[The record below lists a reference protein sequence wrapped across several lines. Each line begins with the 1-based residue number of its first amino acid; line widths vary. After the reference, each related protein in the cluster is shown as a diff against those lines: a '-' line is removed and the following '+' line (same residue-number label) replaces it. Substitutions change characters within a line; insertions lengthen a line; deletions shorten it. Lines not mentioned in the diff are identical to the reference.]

1 MDNILNI
8 IKQSFISFSG
18 EILVKIL
25 GFFFKLYLV
34 HNLLDS
40 TLSLGIFAL
49 GIALIDFISPFTSLG
64 FGAVSSKYL
73 PFWDVKK
80 QVKKK
85 NNFIST
91 VFFIVSLISLWFSL
105 IIYFFKDNLFIYSSF
120 IYKNSNQVFQSEFLF
135 LLPIFIIL
143 MILKHQTSILN
154 QILIGLKEVKKTVI
168 YFNFIGFPLK
178 FLLLIILLN
187 IGLDFKGYLYSEII
201 TLFFILISFVFII
214 KNILN
219 ENYSFKISFDWV
231 EKKVLI
237 YAFTFFILGFLSKLT
252 GFLDKWLILKYMSV
266 NDVGIYYVT
275 FTFINF
281 LPIILKSINRIFA
294 PIISEIWEQKNI
306 QEIQTLYQFF
316 TKWTVILSFPIIFFV
331 IFFNEKLLLLFG
343 SGFVSGKHVLI
354 ILTFAHLISIMFG
367 SVRTILQ
374 MTDKHMNLLGIE
386 FLRTGIVV
394 LSMILF
400 IPIYQMEGAAL
411 SLGIGIILN
420 NVINYIIL
428 YKHLKLVPYKKDF
441 WKIGVSIIL
450 TTFILYFTFNVLNNF
465 VYLSN
470 WFWMILFIFL
480 SFIVTILLAR
490 YICFSQMDK
499 RVLLKILNK

>member
-1 MDNILNI
+1 
-8 IKQSFISFSG
+8 
-18 EILVKIL
+18 
-25 GFFFKLYLV
+25 
-34 HNLLDS
+34 
-40 TLSLGIFAL
+40 
-49 GIALIDFISPFTSLG
+49 
-64 FGAVSSKYL
+64 
-73 PFWDVKK
+73 
-80 QVKKK
+80 
-85 NNFIST
+85 
-91 VFFIVSLISLWFSL
+91 
-105 IIYFFKDNLFIYSSF
+105 
-120 IYKNSNQVFQSEFLF
+120 
-135 LLPIFIIL
+135 

-201 TLFFILISFVFII
+201 TLFFILISFIFII

-219 ENYSFKISFDWV
+219 ENYSFKINFDWV

-252 GFLDKWLILKYMSV
+252 GLLDKWLILKYMSV

-306 QEIQTLYQFF
+306 KEIQTLYQFF
-316 TKWTVILSFPIIFFV
+316 TKWTVVLSFPIIFFV

-374 MTDKHMNLLGIE
+374 MTDKHINLLGIE

-394 LSMILF
+394 LSMTIF

-441 WKIGVSIIL
+441 WKIGLSIIL
-450 TTFILYFTFNVLNNF
+450 TTLILYFVFMVLDNF
-465 VYLSN
+465 VNLSN
-470 WFWMILFIFL
+470 WFWMILSIFL
-480 SFIVTILLAR
+480 SFIITILLAR
-490 YICFSQMDK
+490 YICFSQIDK
-499 RVLLKILNK
+499 RVLSKILNK